1 MAKSDKAPKGAKQ
14 AQAGNQ
20 RQSSESGADNDH
32 DHDNDHDDHD
42 HGHDHDHDDDE
53 HDHGHAT
60 DDTTPVKRKRLT
72 QACDPCRKK
81 KIKCDGIKP
90 SCANCAKLDINCT
103 YLPSMKKRG
112 PRQGYIELLERRL
125 DKMEQLLQHGPS
137 AVDPEFLESRNLLGS
152 RFRRGNRSASPTGDD
167 QKADPTAARTKVDP
181 DTRYFGTT
189 AGYSSHHTEYDRQ
202 NDPTQAPAGPK
213 YSSQATLPS
222 KDRPR
227 NPVYGIKDEIPRKDV
242 LDHLIELYFDSLYY
256 QMPIIHPGTFMRQY
270 REGKVPP
277 NLLNAI
283 CAASARFSTHPDV
296 ITTPAF
302 LAGEPFA
309 TNLRAVLVDSID
321 VPTVSNVQAL
331 LFLSMYEYGAAR
343 GPRAWMFGGM
353 AVRQAQELGLNREDS
368 SPVFY
373 LKGDWVMRE
382 TRRRTFWACF
392 IMDVLAS
399 SSSGRPRMMD
409 ERDCEVLLP
418 SEDHDWYDERP
429 VVTEM
434 LDDEHDSSSGT
445 EQEHEPA
452 PKPKPAHEH
461 KQKPKPGQE
470 HGDASIKRK
479 EHTDST
485 NKQAASE
492 TSYYTKDQGQTLY
505 PLDTDKGG
513 KTMTSAQEQ
522 VHAKEGTDSL
532 PESTAESTTTA
543 ADANQETADRK
554 NEQKEGSANGNA
566 EGPTSSSPKTKK
578 HGGTGSTTLSSFAY
592 LIRIV
597 AVLGK
602 VSMYVNR
609 PRPKKSIPP
618 NEPHSEFSVIDA
630 ALANWLKSIPPH
642 LSYSLEN
649 GKIVKDK
656 GEGCI
661 IVFMHVIYHTT
672 VVLLHRPILAAD
684 RASFPI
690 NSNFVETSVAR
701 CADAASK
708 VSDVLEFVTA
718 FNCPPRIFISA
729 FFAYPVFTTATIH
742 ITNAFA
748 SDPAVAARAR
758 RSLSIHVKILQTMK
772 SYWSMADKF
781 FYIIRDLYSIQSKII
796 SSAPGSGVVVP
807 QVVSHNPH
815 AYRKSDDVRGT
826 QPMDL
831 DSSGHKRHPSSSTT
845 SSASLPTSITEDG
858 QEHGSNQE
866 MALERTQALEPLSSS
881 SEGTSA
887 PKMVVSSK
895 LASISSFLKSDSGL
909 IALWRRATEMQVLDE
924 AKKEKQ
930 RLSQSEENGGQS
942 SQSGS
947 RLAIEQKRPPL
958 QLSKEELEERMR
970 MNDLEIQEIN
980 QEYERRWK
988 GRVDPSATATDAAS
1002 SLASSAPGVLNHNK
1016 TSENAPTVG
1025 FSVSEKRTKEQEGP
1039 MDRATKQAR
1048 ANKTASTAIKGQ
1060 SKRSQTALDTSPAL
1074 TTNSTDTA
1082 VTAVSSSN
1090 PGSTPPLVGSP
1101 QQQDV
1106 ARPTTYRHAV
1116 ILQPPQLQ
1124 QRDTYIMQPIQIP
1137 PTTGPTRAGTGDSV
1151 IMGVSGAATAAL
1163 TDPMTQ
1169 RLANIYAQ
1177 HNASQ
1182 EAQAQNIEMIQNA
1195 NIQQQRLRLQQQQQ
1209 QHQQQQ
1215 GGMSS
1220 LAFGPPGGFGTTSF
1234 MTNSSIPMQPP
1245 PQPVQQQA
1253 QASQTMNPMLGLP
1266 LVYGSSYDNGQ
1277 TTSRMQTE
1285 PMNSIFDFAFP
1296 MADLSFLSSSF
1307 QMTPMMMQ
1315 ESTGTGTMGNPMAGN
1330 NNNSSNNITLGAS
1343 GGAGIPS
1350 QAPVSSSSLGNT
1362 HPLMSPGTIATS
1374 IIEQNTNMMNN
1385 NKNSSSPTGLR
1396 GSPTTSLPQ
1405 NQQQGAFNISPGLQS
1420 FLMADDAF
1428 STPQS
1433 TPNDLIRYLQHHH
1446 QQQQQQQEMQQQPN
1460 MEPLLTQENSLI
1472 YDDYYPWSAFAP
1484 QPLPP
1489 Q

>member
-1 MAKSDKAPKGAKQ
+1 MAKGSKSTKAA
-14 AQAGNQ
+14 AQAREE

-32 DHDNDHDDHD
+32 DHD
-42 HGHDHDHDDDE
+42 DHDHDQDHDNDND
-53 HDHGHAT
+53 HDHEHENEQPNDGGA
-60 DDTTPVKRKRLT
+60 PVKRKRLT

-81 KIKCDGIKP
+81 KIKCDGNKP
-90 SCANCAKLDINCT
+90 SCANCAKLDVNCT

-112 PRQGYIELLERRL
+112 PRQGYIELLEKRL

-137 AVDPEFLESRNLLGS
+137 AVAPEFLESRNLLGS
-152 RFRRGNRSASPTGDD
+152 RYRRGNRSTSPTADEDKD
-167 QKADPTAARTKVDP
+167 QHRHKAGP

-189 AGYSSHHTEYDRQ
+189 SGYSSQHTEYDRQ
-202 NDPTQAPAGPK
+202 NDPSKNQVGPK
-213 YSSQATLPS
+213 YSSQATLPG

-227 NPVYGIKDEIPRKDV
+227 NPLYGIKDEIPRKDV
-242 LDHLIELYFDSLYY
+242 LDHLIELYFDSLYF

-270 REGKVPP
+270 KEGKVPP
-277 NLLNAI
+277 NLLNAL
-283 CAASARFSTHPDV
+283 CAAVARFSNHPDV
-296 ITTPAF
+296 VTTPAF

-309 TNLRAVLVDSID
+309 TNLRGMLVDSID

-445 EQEHEPA
+445 EHEHDHSSDPR
-452 PKPKPAHEH
+452 KPAGE
-461 KQKPKPGQE
+461 GQPYAKDR
-470 HGDASIKRK
+470 G
-479 EHTDST
+479 
-485 NKQAASE
+485 QPL
-492 TSYYTKDQGQTLY
+492 YPVTKDDEDSAMETDPSKDLQQSTDPTSHTSSTENTQSKEDDATSKSKKQG
-505 PLDTDKGG
+505 
-513 KTMTSAQEQ
+513 
-522 VHAKEGTDSL
+522 
-532 PESTAESTTTA
+532 
-543 ADANQETADRK
+543 
-554 NEQKEGSANGNA
+554 GSA
-566 EGPTSSSPKTKK
+566 
-578 HGGTGSTTLSSFAY
+578 HTLSSFAY

-602 VSMYVNR
+602 VSQYVNR
-609 PRPKKSIPP
+609 PRSKKSIPP

-630 ALANWLKSIPPH
+630 ALAAWLKSIPPH
-642 LSYSLEN
+642 LAYSLEN

-690 NSNFVETSVAR
+690 DSNFVETSVAR

-718 FNCPPRIFISA
+718 FHCPPRVFISA

-748 SDPAVAARAR
+748 SDPTVAARAR

-781 FYIIRDLYSIQSKII
+781 FYIIRDLYSIQSKIS

-815 AYRKSDDVRGT
+815 AYRKSDDVRGKK
-826 QPMDL
+826 PIDI
-831 DSSGHKRHPSSSTT
+831 DSSDNKRPNSVPNRGDESDHQEEGVSST
-845 SSASLPTSITEDG
+845 E
-858 QEHGSNQE
+858 
-866 MALERTQALEPLSSS
+866 TQLHNN
-881 SEGTSA
+881 TA
-887 PKMVVSSK
+887 PKMLVNSK

-924 AKKEKQ
+924 AKQEKR
-930 RLSQSEENGGQS
+930 RLSQSEEPNNTPGQPV
-942 SQSGS
+942 
-947 RLAIEQKRPPL
+947 LTIEHKRQPE

-988 GRVDPSATATDAAS
+988 ARVEQNAGAS
-1002 SLASSAPGVLNHNK
+1002 SSSKGSGVNDSTN
-1016 TSENAPTVG
+1016 
-1025 FSVSEKRTKEQEGP
+1025 SVPESAEKRTKDQDLP
-1039 MDRATKQAR
+1039 SDRASKLAR
-1048 ANKTASTAIKGQ
+1048 VSKESTAKGHKKGKSYDGSSPASTDMSDASGL
-1060 SKRSQTALDTSPAL
+1060 AGSPI
-1074 TTNSTDTA
+1074 
-1082 VTAVSSSN
+1082 SSS
-1090 PGSTPPLVGSP
+1090 SAGSP
-1101 QQQDV
+1101 YQQDMGL
-1106 ARPTTYRHAV
+1106 TQSSGTYRHAV

-1124 QRDTYIMQPIQIP
+1124 QRDTYIMQPMQIP
-1137 PTTGPTRAGTGDSV
+1137 PTTGPGGVGTGAIGS
-1151 IMGVSGAATAAL
+1151 GSGAKPPISSGGDMSQHL
-1163 TDPMTQ
+1163 SN
-1169 RLANIYAQ
+1169 LYAQ
-1177 HNASQ
+1177 QHANQ
-1182 EAQAQNIEMIQNA
+1182 EAQAQTIEMIQNA
-1195 NIQQQRLRLQQQQQ
+1195 NIQRQQLQLQQQQQ
-1209 QHQQQQ
+1209 QAHL
-1215 GGMSS
+1215 SS
-1220 LAFGPPGGFGTTSF
+1220 LAFGPPGGF
-1234 MTNSSIPMQPP
+1234 NSSFLSPSSLPVQTQS
-1245 PQPVQQQA
+1245 QPVA
-1253 QASQTMNPMLGLP
+1253 PALGLP
-1266 LVYGSSYDNGQ
+1266 LVYGSSYDEGQ
-1277 TTSRMQTE
+1277 ASRMQTE
-1285 PMNSIFDFAFP
+1285 PMDSIFDFAFP

-1315 ESTGTGTMGNPMAGN
+1315 TSMASTIPMA
-1330 NNNSSNNITLGAS
+1330 TS
-1343 GGAGIPS
+1343 GMQPS
-1350 QAPVSSSSLGNT
+1350 QQPQQPQQQQTN
-1362 HPLMSPGTIATS
+1362 HPLMSPGTIASS
-1374 IIEQNTNMMNN
+1374 IVQQNTNVNSSPPIRTNDGSNSSPSTLEQNT
-1385 NKNSSSPTGLR
+1385 
-1396 GSPTTSLPQ
+1396 
-1405 NQQQGAFNISPGLQS
+1405 FNISPGLQS
-1420 FLMADDAF
+1420 FLMSDDAF
-1428 STPQS
+1428 GTQS
-1433 TPNDLIRYLQHHH
+1433 TPNDLIRYLQHH
-1446 QQQQQQQEMQQQPN
+1446 QQQQQQQELQQQQN
-1460 MEPLLTQENSLI
+1460 LEPVLNQENSLI

-1484 QPLPP
+1484 QPLQP